1 MNKMKSMLG
10 MAAIFTAMAYGEKS
24 ITTPNIKEHIESDEE
39 RKKRIAKAE
48 IERCKAKGL
57 KEFFYGENSVFAL
70 NQKSADK
77 KAKKQNLI

>member
-10 MAAIFTAMAYGEKS
+10 MAAIFTAMAYGGKS
-24 ITTPNIKEHIESDEE
+24 GTTPNIKEHTESDEE
-39 RKKRIAKAE
+39 RKKRIAKSE

-57 KEFFYGENSVFAL
+57 KEFFYGEKSVFAL